1 MFFQQICSANVS
13 WGDKLN
19 ETLTSKWFESINI
32 MNQVKEIII
41 PIFYH
46 LNRLEDLNRLAL
58 NLP

>member
-13 WGDKLN
+13 WDDKLN

-32 MNQVKEIII
+32 MSQVKEIII
-41 PIFYH
+41 PRFYH